1 MTDSMNEVLEKSSAL
16 LAHRALNS
24 TQLLLWDLLNQQAD
38 NWADSLDDQFVLV
51 MPHAVIHRS
60 DTAQFEA
67 ARTYIAELLNSLHR
81 LDALQYHIH
90 VISSDTCG
98 VTVSTTPSTRNFEGA
113 PPRPDFS
120 LYCTLIWT
128 LHDQKITLSH
138 CHIHAE
144 NVPASVYA
152 EPYNRSQI
160 SGSARHPMP
169 AKTLS
174 RVQIRTADGQTHWVD
189 RADIT
194 YVKACRQYTE
204 VHCVARVLRVHL
216 LFREVL
222 AQLGPCV
229 TRVHRSYAINPHFVD
244 SIRGEMLYLTT
255 GDKVPIPSRRIK
267 EIRERLAREM

>member
-113 PPRPDFS
+113 TPPPRLFA
-120 LYCTLIWT
+120 L
-128 LHDQKITLSH
+128 LHAHLDAARPED
-138 CHIHAE
+138 HAE
-144 NVPASVYA
+144 P
-152 EPYNRSQI
+152 
-160 SGSARHPMP
+160 
-169 AKTLS
+169 L
-174 RVQIRTADGQTHWVD
+174 
-189 RADIT
+189 
-194 YVKACRQYTE
+194 
-204 VHCVARVLRVHL
+204 
-216 LFREVL
+216 
-222 AQLGPCV
+222 
-229 TRVHRSYAINPHFVD
+229 PH
-244 SIRGEMLYLTT
+244 
-255 GDKVPIPSRRIK
+255 SRR
-267 EIRERLAREM
+267 ERTGIGVRGTV